1 VSDSPISLQ
10 ENHPRFN
17 YKGDSIAMF
26 AIAETGMPQAYT
38 TGSYVVSSETF
49 PQPCN
54 CEIFFTKRRWIESD
68 NVYLAQLKTNPI
80 ATFGAH

>member
-49 PQPCN
+49 P
-54 CEIFFTKRRWIESD
+54 
-68 NVYLAQLKTNPI
+68 
-80 ATFGAH
+80 ATM